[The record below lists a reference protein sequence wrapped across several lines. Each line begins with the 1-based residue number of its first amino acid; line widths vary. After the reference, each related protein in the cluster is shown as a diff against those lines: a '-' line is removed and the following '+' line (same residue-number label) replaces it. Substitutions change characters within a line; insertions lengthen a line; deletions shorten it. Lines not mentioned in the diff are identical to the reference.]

1 MSKRISP
8 SKEPTVKMAGERIR
22 MFASFKDAEHYTDF
36 HEAVI
41 NGIPKAHHWDMFC
54 LMQMMVSTWHEDP
67 ELAKKLWK

>member
-22 MFASFKDAEHYTDF
+22 MFASFKDAKHYTDF
-36 HEAVI
+36 HEAEI